1 MNSLKKNFNNKEAW
15 ERMKGEPNKAFN
27 LFKYFLM
34 MGKDRTLKGLHK
46 KLSEDP
52 SCEIKKI
59 PSVSTLKVYSS
70 KYNWTERVG
79 VYDDYIDSQRLKRM
93 EQRNIDKENEYY
105 SMREPEMIN
114 VLKELQMNISSV
126 FEELQ
131 NDTWNTKPTSK
142 AHALKSVAQ
151 SIDIYIKNIRLLYNL
166 STDAQSTNI
175 SADVKS
181 KTITRRVPSMV
192 DDVSFDEFETSDE
205 FFDKQLEFIDHMIQE
220 HNNKPQ

>member
-1 MNSLKKNFNNKEAW
+1 MNSLKKNSNNKKAW

-34 MGKDRTLKGLHK
+34 MGKDRTLNGLHK
-46 KLSEDP
+46 KLSDDP
-52 SCEIKKI
+52 STEIKRI
-59 PSVSTLKVYSS
+59 PTLSTLKVYSS
-70 KYNWTERVG
+70 KYNWIERVG

-114 VLKELQMNISSV
+114 ILKELQNNISSV

-166 STDAQSTNI
+166 STDTQSTNI

-181 KTITRRVPSMV
+181 KNITRRVPSMV